1 MSGRLVA
8 EMVYAAVF
16 WLNTFYPGQTL
27 SNMSPRSIVTG
38 LSVDFNKH
46 CKHEFGTY
54 VQTYEDTDN
63 TMRARTMG
71 ALALR
76 PTGNSQGGHFY
87 LSLTTGRRLNQ
98 LHAAELSMPKDVITQ
113 VHRLARH
120 YLTGLEFCD
129 RTGNVMNDN
138 EIPSHDNSNSSST
151 ASDNSNDS
159 DKYDDDEDRNFTGVR
174 DTTHTANNFQHNN

>member
-54 VQTYEDTDN
+54 VQTHEDTDN
-63 TMRARTMG
+63 SMRAGTMG
-71 ALALR
+71 ALALQ
-76 PTGNSQGGHFY
+76 PIGNAQGGHFY
-87 LSLTTGRRLNQ
+87 LSLTTGRRLN
-98 LHAAELSMPKDVITQ
+98 
-113 VHRLARH
+113 
-120 YLTGLEFCD
+120 
-129 RTGNVMNDN
+129 
-138 EIPSHDNSNSSST
+138 
-151 ASDNSNDS
+151 
-159 DKYDDDEDRNFTGVR
+159 
-174 DTTHTANNFQHNN
+174 